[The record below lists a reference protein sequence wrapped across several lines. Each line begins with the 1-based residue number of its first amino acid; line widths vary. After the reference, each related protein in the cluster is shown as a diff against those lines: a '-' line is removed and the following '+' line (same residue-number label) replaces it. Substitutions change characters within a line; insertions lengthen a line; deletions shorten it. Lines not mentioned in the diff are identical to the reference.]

1 MQTLHDIL
9 KPDRPT
15 AIVDVGA
22 NPIDGAPPYRYMLTE
37 GLCRVTG
44 FEPQTEALRALQE
57 AAKPNET
64 YLPHV
69 IGTGAPGTLHI
80 TYAPGMTSLLR
91 PDPARLAM
99 FERFSDSGRVVAT
112 QAVAT
117 HRLDDLAEVEAIDFL
132 KMDVQGAEG
141 DVLSGATRKLK
152 TCIAVL
158 TEVSFVTLYEGQP
171 AFGEID
177 TQLRGLG
184 FIPHCFAESK
194 LWPLATGSA
203 LTQTDPHQL
212 LEADILYI
220 RDPVRY
226 MAPEQ
231 WKHLAL
237 VAHYVC
243 GSFDLAMRAIQMLVQ
258 LGALSADA
266 PAHYKAI
273 LKRA

>member
-1 MQTLHDIL
+1 MLTLHDIL
-9 KPDRPT
+9 KPDRLT
-15 AIVDVGA
+15 SIVDVGA

-37 GLCRVTG
+37 ALCRVTG
-44 FEPQTEALRALQE
+44 FEPQTEALRALQQS
-57 AAKPNET
+57 AGPNET

-69 IGTGAPGTLHI
+69 IGTGAGATLHV
-80 TYAPGMTSLLR
+80 THAPGMTSLLR

-141 DVLSGATRKLK
+141 DVLSGAPHKLK
-152 TCIAVL
+152 TCVAVL
-158 TEVSFVTLYEGQP
+158 TEVSFVTLYEDQP

-184 FIPHCFAESK
+184 FIPHCFAECK
-194 LWPLATGSA
+194 LWPLATRSA

-258 LGALSADA
+258 LGALPSDA